1 MNNIEPDKILESLYY
16 NVSSPAAY
24 GGVAA
29 LVKASHLS
37 RKVVLD
43 WLRAQDAYTLH
54 KPAKRHLKQTST
66 VNVGG
71 IDHVWQADLVDM
83 QAYSTK
89 NEGYRYIL
97 TVIDVFSKYGWAEA
111 IKSKTDKDIQEAFN
125 YIFNHLDG
133 HHKPFKVMTDLGLE
147 FIS

>member
-1 MNNIEPDKILESLYY
+1 MGDTDKILESLYY
-16 NVSSPAAY
+16 IASSPVAY

-43 WLRAQDAYTLH
+43 WLRAQDVNTLH

-71 IDHVWQADLVDM
+71 IDHV
-83 QAYSTK
+83 
-89 NEGYRYIL
+89 
-97 TVIDVFSKYGWAEA
+97 
-111 IKSKTDKDIQEAFN
+111 
-125 YIFNHLDG
+125 
-133 HHKPFKVMTDLGLE
+133 
-147 FIS
+147 